1 MRKHLA
7 GLAVLTCFFINAIA
21 QDVQVYNLRNCQGE
35 MRTVTFDS
43 QIKTFNWWVFGT
55 TNLKDQRVFKF
66 SPAYHLDTTYL
77 TNQVQK
83 LKKTLPGSFFRQ
95 HPFLG
100 DWYDNSPD
108 EPSIW
113 FLQVFASK
121 NKNGIFNVYSAVKIV
136 FEGTNAHDDETRG
149 KAEIKDI
156 VFVSDKQKLSEIA
169 KKLAA
174 LKPL

>member
-1 MRKHLA
+1 MKELLIGLTVIVGISTTVLA
-7 GLAVLTCFFINAIA
+7 QN
-21 QDVQVYNLRNCQGE
+21 VQIFNLRNCQGE
-35 MRTVTFDS
+35 MRTVTFQS
-43 QIKTFNWWVFGT
+43 QVKTFNWWVFGT

-66 SPAYHLDTTYL
+66 SPSYKLDTAYL
-77 TNQVQK
+77 TKQVKK
-83 LKKTLPGSFFRQ
+83 LKSSLPASFFTQ

-100 DWYDNSPD
+100 DWYDNQPD

-121 NKNGIFNVYSAVKIV
+121 NQKGVFNVYAAVKIV
-136 FEGTNAHDDETRG
+136 FDGVSAHSDESRG

-156 VFVSDKQKLSEIA
+156 KFVFDKQELSNIA
-169 KKLAA
+169 KTLEV

>member
-1 MRKHLA
+1 MRKLLA
-7 GLAVLTCFFINAIA
+7 GFAVLIGLFDSATA
-21 QDVQVYNLRNCQGE
+21 QNVQVYNLRNCQEE
-35 MRTVTFDS
+35 MRTVTFES

-77 TNQVQK
+77 TSQVEK
-83 LKKTLPGSFFRQ
+83 LRKALPRSFFTQ

-100 DWYDNSPD
+100 DWYNNSPE
-108 EPSIW
+108 EPLIW

-121 NKNGIFNVYSAVKIV
+121 NKQGVFNVYAAVKIV
-136 FEGTNAHDDETRG
+136 FEGTNAHDGDTRG
-149 KAEIKDI
+149 KAEINNI
-156 VFVSDKQKLSEIA
+156 VFVFDKQELSKIT
-169 KKLAA
+169 KKLAV